1 MSGVQILATN
11 WVQSANSYDKMV
23 KGGGTKKLAAVRHFF

>member
-1 MSGVQILATN
+1 MSGVQILTTN

-23 KGGGTKKLAAVRHFF
+23 KGVNKKNSGS